1 MVRYIYKF
9 EITNKLLFNND
20 NIKKDKASLNEKECY
35 ITYVLDV
42 NLYPNN
48 NYMNDYTNLT
58 DTLEGFSPDW
68 FYHNHLKK
76 YNYPYGN
83 YFIKNQKNKNKY
95 AIQNDIDETLRNFDL
110 IDFEIIKKI
119 KLYCATL

>member
-68 FYHNHLKK
+68 FYHNH
-76 YNYPYGN
+76 
-83 YFIKNQKNKNKY
+83 
-95 AIQNDIDETLRNFDL
+95 
-110 IDFEIIKKI
+110 
-119 KLYCATL
+119 